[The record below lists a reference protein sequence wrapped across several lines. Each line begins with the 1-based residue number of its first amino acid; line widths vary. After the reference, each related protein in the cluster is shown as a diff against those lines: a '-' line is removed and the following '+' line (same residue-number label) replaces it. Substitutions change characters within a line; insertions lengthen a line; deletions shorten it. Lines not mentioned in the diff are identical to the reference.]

1 MTLVGLACSSPLE
14 PGIVE
19 QVEYL
24 VKRQKAD
31 VTITDT
37 GGNNAVRD
45 HQRKN
50 YLTENLTMKFC

>member
-37 GGNNAVRD
+37 GGNNAVRNQ
-45 HQRKN
+45 QRKN
-50 YLTENLTMKFC
+50 YLTENLKMKFC

>member
-1 MTLVGLACSSPLE
+1 MGLACSSPLE

-37 GGNNAVRD
+37 GGNNAVRNQ
-45 HQRKN
+45 QRKN
-50 YLTENLTMKFC
+50 YLTENLKMKFC

>member
-1 MTLVGLACSSPLE
+1 MGLACSSPLE

-37 GGNNAVRD
+37 GGNNAVRN

-50 YLTENLTMKFC
+50 